1 MPRAF
6 RFFAPALACAFLAG
20 CAHDVVVVM
29 PDSDGHIGGVV
40 VHSNNGKDVVL
51 DKAYA
56 SDTPGDSK
64 AGSSQSRTG
73 QKRNFPDVLAARP
86 KEPGHHKL
94 FFLNGTDTM
103 TDESRTEFE
112 TKVKTDVDDR
122 LAAEIVIIGYTDR
135 VGSQADN
142 DRLSRERA
150 DAIKTLLQQ
159 KGNLRPGIQITT
171 DGRGER
177 DDPDADGTPN
187 PNERYVD
194 VIVQ

>member
-1 MPRAF
+1 MPRAL

-40 VHSNNGKDVVL
+40 VQTGGGKSVVL

-64 AGSSQSRTG
+64 AGVANAEEVKKEFSEA
-73 QKRNFPDVLAARP
+73 LAARP

-94 FFLNGTDTM
+94 YFLNGSDAM
-103 TDESRTEFE
+103 TEESKTEFE

-135 VGSQADN
+135 VGSLEDN

-150 DAIKTLLQQ
+150 ESIKKLLQE

-177 DDPDADGTPN
+177 DDPDADSTPN

-194 VIVQ
+194 IIVQ

>member
-1 MPRAF
+1 MSRAV
-6 RFFAPALACAFLAG
+6 RFLAPALACAFLAG

-40 VHSNNGKDVVL
+40 VHTNNGKDVVL

-64 AGSSQSRTG
+64 AGMADPEQVKKEFS
-73 QKRNFPDVLAARP
+73 DVLAARP

-103 TDESRTEFE
+103 TDESRAEFE

-135 VGSQADN
+135 VGSQSDN

-194 VIVQ
+194 IIVQ

>member
-1 MPRAF
+1 MSGPL
-6 RFFAPALACAFLAG
+6 RFLAPLAACALLAG
-20 CAHDVVVVM
+20 CASDVIVVM

-40 VHSNNGKDVVL
+40 VQTSDGKKVVL

-64 AGSSQSRTG
+64 AGSTDAAHV
-73 QKRNFPDVLAARP
+73 QKDFAEVLAARP

-94 FFLNGTDTM
+94 FFLNGSDTM
-103 TDESRTEFE
+103 TEESQKAFDN
-112 TKVKTDVDDR
+112 DVIADVNGR

-135 VGSQADN
+135 VGSLEDN

-150 DAIKTLLQQ
+150 NTIKTLLE
-159 KGNLRPGIQITT
+159 KKSDLRAGMKIST

-177 DDPDADGTPN
+177 DDTDPDGTAN
-187 PNERYVD
+187 PKERYVD
-194 VIVQ
+194 IIVQ